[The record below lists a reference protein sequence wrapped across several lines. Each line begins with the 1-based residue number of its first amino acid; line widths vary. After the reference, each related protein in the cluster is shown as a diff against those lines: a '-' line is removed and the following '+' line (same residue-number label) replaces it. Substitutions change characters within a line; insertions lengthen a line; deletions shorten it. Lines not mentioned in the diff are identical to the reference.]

1 MDIVRSVKRGLLAA
15 LWPTALMGATVY
27 FGWYGLNGAHGQKA
41 VPQREAALEAA
52 KADLAKAQAER
63 DGWEQKVASLKTAH
77 LDPDMLDERS
87 RTVLNMAKPDEIV
100 VPYPKDKPLY
110 ANSGG

>member
-1 MDIVRSVKRGLLAA
+1 MDIVRSIKRGLAAA
-15 LWPTALMGATVY
+15 LWPVVLMGVTVY

-41 VPQREAALEAA
+41 LPQREAALTAA
-52 KADLAKAQAER
+52 QSELALAEAER
-63 DGWEQKVASLKTAH
+63 DSWQQRVSALKSDH
-77 LDPDMLDERS
+77 LDPDMLDEQA

-110 ANSGG
+110 